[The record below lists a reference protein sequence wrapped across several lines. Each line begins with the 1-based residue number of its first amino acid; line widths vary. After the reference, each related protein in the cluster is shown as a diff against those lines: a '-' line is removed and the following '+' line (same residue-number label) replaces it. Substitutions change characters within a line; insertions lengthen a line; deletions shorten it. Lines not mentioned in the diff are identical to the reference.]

1 LKKVFNS
8 PDLNAPRYRPTEVNL
23 CNAKHYKMFLEQ
35 NPKHANITLDEF
47 KKIISTF
54 NGNIWKNVIESR
66 DGIELPEQV
75 GFIFIGTC
83 PRRTKINVNF
93 TKSIELGQIV
103 QYQNWESDNYTAKI
117 FYTNFETKYRFKNN
131 DLWGFEAVRN
141 FKRTVAKTYPEKW
154 KQYMLVDDLIR
165 VSKLFRR
172 SIGKELRQKET
183 LDILKDYDEFNL
195 T

>member
-1 LKKVFNS
+1 LKKVFNA
-8 PDLNAPRYRPTEVNL
+8 PDLNAPRYRPTELNL
-23 CNAKHYKMFLEQ
+23 CNAKHYEMFINE
-35 NPKHANITLDEF
+35 NPKHSNLKLEDF
-47 KKIISTF
+47 KKIIHTF
-54 NGNIWKNVIESR
+54 NGNIWKNVIDQR
-66 DGIELPEQV
+66 DGIELPEQL

-83 PRRTKINVNF
+83 PRRTKVNINF

-131 DLWGFEAVRN
+131 DLWGFEGVRN
-141 FKRTVAKTYPEKW
+141 FKRTVAREYPQHW
-154 KQYMLVDDLIR
+154 KKYMLVDDLVR

-172 SIGKELRQKET
+172 SVAKELRQKET
-183 LDILKDYDEFNL
+183 LDVLKDYDEFNL